1 MSNNQVTDSELNN
14 NPDVV
19 LIGGGIM
26 SATLGVMLKKLQPEM
41 TIQIIEALPS
51 VALESSHAWN
61 NAGTGHAALCE
72 LNYTPQQ
79 ADGSVTI
86 DKAVGINEQ
95 FEQSKQ
101 FWAYLV
107 EQGVIEAPSEF
118 IRKVPHM
125 SFVRGKDGVDFLA
138 NRFKAM
144 SEHHFFSE
152 MTYSEDVN
160 EIGEWAPLLAAGRGA
175 SEKIAATRVDGGTDI
190 DFGSLTQILITYLT
204 SLDGVT
210 LATETSVRDID
221 RTSDGAW
228 KVRVRRDGELSSEK
242 VEAKFVFIGAGGGS
256 LKLLQKSG
264 VREGKGFGGFPV
276 SGQFLVCQDEEVI
289 AKHAAKVYGKAA
301 VGAPPMSVPHLD
313 TRVIDGKKS
322 LLFGPYAGFSPKFL
336 RRGSIF
342 DLISSVKL
350 DNLGPMLAVGRD
362 NMSLTEYLYQECVN
376 THKDRVGV
384 LREFFPDAKDDDWT
398 LETAGQRVQI
408 IKKDAEVG
416 GKLQFGTEVVSSEDG
431 TIAALLGAS
440 PGASTSVSII
450 LEVLDRCFAEDV
462 KTDAWQS
469 ELKSMVSSFGKVL
482 ANDAELYKRER
493 SRADKALGIL

>member
-26 SATLGVMLKKLQPEM
+26 SATLGVMLKKLKPDT

-72 LNYTPQQ
+72 LNYTPQH

-107 EQGVIEAPSEF
+107 EQGVIDAPENF

-125 SFVRGKDGVDFLA
+125 SFVRGEDGVDFLA

-144 SEHHFFSE
+144 AEHHFFSE

-160 EIGEWAPLLAAGRGA
+160 EIGEWAPLLAAGRAEG
-175 SEKIAATRVDGGTDI
+175 EKIAATRVDGGTDI
-190 DFGSLTQILITYLT
+190 DFGSLTQILINHLT
-204 SLDGVT
+204 SLKGVT
-210 LATETSVRDID
+210 IATETSVRDID
-221 RTSDGAW
+221 RTSNGGW

-242 VEAKFVFIGAGGGS
+242 VYGKFVFIGAGGGS

-276 SGQFLVCQDEEVI
+276 SGQFLVCQDEAIIE
-289 AKHAAKVYGKAA
+289 KHAAKVYGKAA

-336 RRGSIF
+336 KRGSIF
-342 DLISSVKL
+342 DLISSVKP

-376 THKDRVGV
+376 THKDRVSV
-384 LREFFPDAKDDDWT
+384 LREFFPDAEDKDWT

-408 IKKDAEVG
+408 IKKDPVVG
-416 GKLQFGTEVVSSEDG
+416 GKLQFGTEVVSSQDG

-440 PGASTSVSII
+440 PGASTSVAII
-450 LEVLDRCFAEDV
+450 LEVLDRCFGEEV
-462 KTDAWQS
+462 KSAAWQS
-469 ELKSMVSSFGKVL
+469 ELKTMVSSFGVVL
-482 ANDAELYKRER
+482 ANDAELYQKER